1 MNRLGS
7 RRPRLAD
14 LVVTSGLLTEDQMTE
29 ALAVQAEKGG
39 PLARVLVTSGMV
51 SEPDLARLV
60 SETVGMAY
68 VDLNDYAVD
77 HSVTGLVPESLARRH
92 HVLPIGREG
101 RAVVVAVSNPDDL
114 VALDDLRSL
123 LGSQGLRPVLAAR
136 SQIDDYIGRLYRF
149 DQEASAAADSAA
161 SMSEEEEDD
170 LAALASATGD
180 QPIAKF
186 VRLTIAQAVNL
197 RASDIH
203 VEPGAEDLRIRY
215 RIDGVLHEMMRAPRS
230 IRNGVISR
238 IKVLSG
244 LNIAERR
251 VPQDGRITTIVNGRD
266 IDLRVATLPTVHG
279 EKVVMRILDK
289 GQAIQ
294 DLESLG
300 FLPDILARYERS
312 YRKPYGTILVT
323 GPTGSGKSTTLY
335 ATLNVINGP
344 DRNLIAVEDPVEY
357 QMPGISQ
364 IQVNPKAGL
373 TFASALRSIL
383 RADPDVILVGEIR
396 DRETAR
402 MAVEASLTGHLV
414 LSTLHTNSAAETPL
428 RLVEMGVEPFL
439 VSTAL
444 DCVVAQRLAR
454 RVCPKCAEPWDPS
467 MAELDALGWSPAEIK
482 QAGPG
487 QLLRAVGCQACADTG
502 YRGRLALQEIL
513 GVTED
518 IQRLIIAQAPSEEV
532 KRIAMDQGM
541 LPLRVDGLRKA
552 FLGLTTVEEV
562 LRVVS

>member
-203 VEPGAEDLRIRY
+203 VEPGAEAL
-215 RIDGVLHEMMRAPRS
+215 S

-357 QMPGISQ
+357 QM
-364 IQVNPKAGL
+364 
-373 TFASALRSIL
+373 
-383 RADPDVILVGEIR
+383 
-396 DRETAR
+396 
-402 MAVEASLTGHLV
+402 
-414 LSTLHTNSAAETPL
+414 
-428 RLVEMGVEPFL
+428 
-439 VSTAL
+439 
-444 DCVVAQRLAR
+444 
-454 RVCPKCAEPWDPS
+454 
-467 MAELDALGWSPAEIK
+467 
-482 QAGPG
+482 
-487 QLLRAVGCQACADTG
+487 
-502 YRGRLALQEIL
+502 
-513 GVTED
+513 
-518 IQRLIIAQAPSEEV
+518 
-532 KRIAMDQGM
+532 
-541 LPLRVDGLRKA
+541 
-552 FLGLTTVEEV
+552 
-562 LRVVS
+562 